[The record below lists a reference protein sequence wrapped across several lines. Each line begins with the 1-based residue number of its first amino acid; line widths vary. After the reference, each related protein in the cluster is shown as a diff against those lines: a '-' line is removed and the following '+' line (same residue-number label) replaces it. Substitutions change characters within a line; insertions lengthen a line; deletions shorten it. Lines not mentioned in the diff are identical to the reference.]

1 MKRAVSEWLNGI
13 GLFKKGEYKSMQ
25 HASVSVVFL
34 KLQMAQLL
42 SSGILNRLAY

>member
-34 KLQMAQLL
+34 KLEMTQLL